1 MAQRRMYLEQVL
13 EQVLETVLEV
23 VVLWFCTS
31 THRAASPLTLAGPG
45 RGGGGRPPPP
55 GG

>member
-31 THRAASPLTLAGPG
+31 THRAASPSLAGRG
-45 RGGGGRPPPP
+45 RRRLPPPP